1 MVDKSF
7 AFFLKRINFT
17 QKNEAKNIPKS
28 QERLAVLAVKMQC
41 LELKK
46 KKKKKPHQFWLKE
59 NLLVFVKSLNC
70 KIYLEK

>member
-17 QKNEAKNIPKS
+17 QKNEAKKKNKPKS
-28 QERLAVLAVKMQC
+28 QERLAVLAVKNAMFGI
-41 LELKK
+41 KK
-46 KKKKKPHQFWLKE
+46 ITQKPHQFWLKE
-59 NLLVFVKSLNC
+59 NLVFVKSLNC